1 MTPVT
6 QSDFRAALFDPARPA
21 PDGLLN
27 GKGGPAG
34 RRYNVYRNNV
44 AVSLTEALHESF
56 PAIARLLGKQNMD
69 GVAGLYLR
77 QSPPSSPILAAYG
90 EGFGDFLDALPQLSH
105 LPYLGDVARLEWLLR
120 RAYHA
125 EDSPPV
131 DPARLSAIPADA
143 FETAHIC
150 LAPSVGRLASHWP
163 VHDIWTYATE
173 ENAPK
178 PGAGAQTVLILR
190 RDFDP
195 EAHVI
200 SPADSAFVASVL
212 AGDPLDAAL
221 NRATAVDPAYDL
233 SALLGLLLG
242 AGAITDII
250 TGDHP

>member
-6 QSDFRAALFDPARPA
+6 QSEFRAGLFDPARPA

-27 GKGGPAG
+27 GRGAPAG

-77 QSPPSSPILAAYG
+77 QSPPTSPILAAYG

-125 EDSPPV
+125 EDSTAV
-131 DPARLSAIPADA
+131 DPARLSALSADA
-143 FETAHIC
+143 LETARLT
-150 LAPSVGRLASHWP
+150 LAPSLGLLASDWP
-163 VHDIWTYATE
+163 VHDIWTYATT

-178 PGAGAQTVLILR
+178 PGAAAQTVVILR
-190 RDFDP
+190 HGFDP

-200 SPADSAFVASVL
+200 SDAAAGFLRSVQ
-212 AGDPLDAAL
+212 AGQPLDTAL
-221 NRATAVDPAYDL
+221 ERATATDPAFDL

-242 AGAITDII
+242 AGAITDIT